1 MAISKKK
8 KQMFANAFM
17 ICKNGREALEAA
29 GIDFDVKTMQSLLLD
44 KELAEYIDEN
54 LATVQYMLGR
64 DKSGHLAKLEK
75 LFDQAAGYEKTKV
88 YSFSARTGAYTE
100 KEGYYTDFKGAA
112 ALSKR
117 IGELQEWETTGGDNE
132 IIVDLKIGDNLFK
145 SDEEAIEKA
154 NSDSVARDE
163 RVLNHLKSEGVL

>member
-8 KQMFANAFM
+8 KQAFAQAFM

-29 GIDFDVKTMQSLLLD
+29 GIDFDIKTMQSLLLD

-75 LFDQAAGYEKTKV
+75 LFDQAAGYEDSKIVNFDKV
-88 YSFSARTGAYTE
+88 GRYTE
-100 KEGYYTDFKGAA
+100 KIGKFTDFKAAA

-163 RVLNHLKSEGVL
+163 KVLNHLKSEGVL